1 MGKSALREAEEVEAL
16 RAGIELGMSVVDTAE
31 MYGNEELVGTAIR
44 GLAATV
50 FSWLPRFCP
59 ATPAGPEPRPPA
71 NGA

>member
-44 GLAATV
+44 GLPFPPT
-50 FSWLPRFCP
+50 PR
-59 ATPAGPEPRPPA
+59 PEPRPPA